1 MEDQQQLLG
10 DLMKMAADEGEFVYS
25 TLRGHWDADESRAI
39 FEAVKIAIECLK
51 ERKGQA

>member
-1 MEDQQQLLG
+1 MNDRNQLLD
-10 DLMKMAADEGEFVYS
+10 DLTRMAADEGEFVYS